1 MKRFLLFVML
11 FAWLGG
17 ALSAQ
22 NIPVL
27 DGLTRNIVSELDK
40 SSLQTGILLQQAPIW
55 VNPFR
60 YVHDSTYSNFRNGA
74 APRRLPKS
82 FRPMVSL
89 REGNCARLR

>member
-11 FAWLGG
+11 CAWLGG

-22 NIPVL
+22 NTPVL

-60 YVHDSTYSNFRNGA
+60 YGGEVLHDSNLFECSHRRSPTQTTKVFQTYG
-74 APRRLPKS
+74 
-82 FRPMVSL
+82 
-89 REGNCARLR
+89 